1 MLTRDDLLQA
11 LAAIRVTASVRA
23 EEVTASTNA
32 SAAQMAEDGAPEWSL
47 VSAGHQTG
55 GRGRAD
61 RTWEDVPGRALL
73 FSVVLRP
80 PASIAPNRA
89 GLLSLLAGAAMVGAI
104 REVTGRRVA
113 CKWPNDILL
122 HEDKVG
128 GVLLES
134 TVADGALRSVV
145 MGLGV
150 NLDAPEGVRGAGG
163 IGEAS
168 LRDLLS
174 AFLVRFED
182 VYDADEPSFPDR
194 VRVTWMPV
202 AATMGR
208 LVEATR
214 VDGSTVTGRATGLDD
229 FGGLRLSTDT
239 GEARVAFG
247 DVHHLEEGA

>member
-11 LAAIRVTASVRA
+11 LAAIRVTAPVRA

-32 SAAQMAEDGAPEWSL
+32 SAAQMAEEGAPEWSL
-47 VSAGHQTG
+47 VSAGHQTD

-61 RTWEDVPGRALL
+61 RTWEDVPQRALL
-73 FSVVLRP
+73 VSVVLRP

-89 GLLSLLAGAAMVGAI
+89 GLLSLLAGASMVGAI
-104 REVTGRRVA
+104 REVTGRRVT

-122 HEDKVG
+122 HGEKVG
-128 GVLLES
+128 GVLMES
-134 TVADGALRSVV
+134 TVADDALASVV

-150 NLDAPEGVRGAGG
+150 NLDAPPGVSGAGG

-182 VYDADEPSFPDR
+182 VYDADEPSFPER
-194 VRVTWMPV
+194 VRVTWLP
-202 AATMGR
+202 ASATMGL
-208 LVEATR
+208 LVTATR
-214 VDGSTVTGRATGLDD
+214 VDGSTVTGRATGVDD